1 MARRDTWHF
10 GVRSAAAQVTM
21 VSISKAA
28 AMPRKYFRKYLPT
41 PESLARYRWGRALL
55 SSRLHHPN
63 LWHLHRRSVSGGVA
77 LGLFAGLVPGP
88 LQMIS
93 AAVLAVLFRVNLP
106 VALVT
111 TLYTNPFT
119 IVPLYALAYA
129 YGAFLLGAEGKAPA
143 RFDLPEMTWH
153 NWTEVL
159 PHWFLSLGKPFAL
172 GLPMLALT
180 LAVLG
185 YVAVRILWR
194 LAVIWEWQQRAKRRK
209 LRHGD

>member
-1 MARRDTWHF
+1 
-10 GVRSAAAQVTM
+10 
-21 VSISKAA
+21 
-28 AMPRKYFRKYLPT
+28 MPRKYFRKYLPT
-41 PESLARYRWGRALL
+41 PESLARHRWGRALL
-55 SSRLHHPN
+55 ASRLHHPN

-93 AAVLAVLFRVNLP
+93 AGVLAVLFRVNLP

-119 IVPLYALAYA
+119 IVPLYALAYE
-129 YGAFLLGAEGKAPA
+129 YGAFLLGAHGKGPA
-143 RFDLPEMTWH
+143 RFDLPEMNWS
-153 NWTEVL
+153 NWTAVL

-172 GLPMLALT
+172 GLPMLAMT

-209 LRHGD
+209 ADHG